1 MDVILTA
8 AITVNGMIAHHSE
21 ETIRWSEDLHLFR
34 KQTMGHTVVMGSNT
48 EKTLATELDGREVIV
63 MHRDMD
69 PSGVLGA
76 VKTGKCFIIGGSRTY
91 SRFASHLTHL
101 YLTIHP
107 LIFSSDSLPLF
118 SQLDNDMRME
128 FERMVKVSSG
138 REFYQFQYRVL
149 ATET

>member
-69 PSGVLGA
+69 PREYWEL
-76 VKTGKCFIIGGSRTY
+76 SRQE
-91 SRFASHLTHL
+91 SASSSAAPELTAALHH
-101 YLTIHP
+101 T
-107 LIFSSDSLPLF
+107 
-118 SQLDNDMRME
+118 
-128 FERMVKVSSG
+128 
-138 REFYQFQYRVL
+138 
-149 ATET
+149 